1 MWLHSSLVNS
11 FVHAN
16 RSKSENPKII
26 SSGGNVKFIQHGVW
40 YSPVHSTRH
49 SHQIQNTIKRTEKFP
64 MLILCTIC
72 NVHKHIP
79 VKLNE
84 YHVFFLLLSMIAYKF
99 IVLDIYVFQSVYEN
113 CGSVCIFLN
122 QKKKFA
128 HDLTYNKHKR
138 KTNNV
143 YIWVVIIVSISVSE
157 SFALVMNDKPQFISR

>member
-1 MWLHSSLVNS
+1 
-11 FVHAN
+11 
-16 RSKSENPKII
+16 
-26 SSGGNVKFIQHGVW
+26 
-40 YSPVHSTRH
+40 
-49 SHQIQNTIKRTEKFP
+49 
-64 MLILCTIC
+64 
-72 NVHKHIP
+72 
-79 VKLNE
+79 
-84 YHVFFLLLSMIAYKF
+84 MIAYKF

>member
-16 RSKSENPKII
+16 RNKSENPKIQ
-26 SSGGNVKFIQHGVW
+26 SATLNVQHGVW

-64 MLILCTIC
+64 MLILCTIY
-72 NVHKHIP
+72 NVHIP
-79 VKLNE
+79 VKLKE
-84 YHVFFLLLSMIAYKF
+84 YHVFFLLSMIAYKF

-157 SFALVMNDKPQFISR
+157 SFALVMNDKPQFKSR